1 MKRLAWCLLYG
12 FAGLA
17 QAAIN
22 DVTFHGTLVSPPACT
37 ISDGKTIEVEFR
49 NVIIDNINGDNF
61 RQDVPYTITCDPDVR
76 DDAWEMSLTWTGS
89 QTPYDDSAI
98 ETDVSGLLLNQPFH
112 RYFADFLAL
121 WSMDNRVLL
130 NLASPRHQLAKQR
143 LVLLAKCCFLFHLTV
158 SISNFPTVYP
168 TRSTIDRFKRI
179 FPHSPRVNA
188 DLSSSSWQTSR
199 RNYCD
204 HALEEY
210 VDKIFVDEAVN
221 ELQTIQD
228 MLRWSV
234 SRFSAANIWYGHGTD
249 NPWDEAVQLVLPSLY
264 LPLDIPEDMRT
275 ARLTSSEKHRIVERV
290 IRRVN
295 ERIPVAYLTNKA
307 WFCGHEF
314 YVDERVLVPRSPIGE
329 LINNKFAG
337 LISKQPQHIL
347 DMCTGSG
354 CIAIACAYAFPE
366 AEVDAVDISPD
377 ALAVAEQNIE
387 EHGLI
392 HNVIPIRS
400 DLFRDLP
407 KVQYDLIVTN
417 PPYVDAEDM
426 SDLPN
431 EYRHEPELG
440 LASGTDGLK
449 LTRRILGNA
458 ADYLADDGVLIC
470 EVGNSMVHLMEQ
482 YPDVPFTWLEFDNG
496 GDGVF
501 MLTKEQL
508 IAARE
513 HFAIYKD

>member
-1 MKRLAWCLLYG
+1 M
-12 FAGLA
+12 
-17 QAAIN
+17 
-22 DVTFHGTLVSPPACT
+22 
-37 ISDGKTIEVEFR
+37 
-49 NVIIDNINGDNF
+49 
-61 RQDVPYTITCDPDVR
+61 
-76 DDAWEMSLTWTGS
+76 
-89 QTPYDDSAI
+89 
-98 ETDVSGLLLNQPFH
+98 
-112 RYFADFLAL
+112 
-121 WSMDNRVLL
+121 
-130 NLASPRHQLAKQR
+130 
-143 LVLLAKCCFLFHLTV
+143 
-158 SISNFPTVYP
+158 
-168 TRSTIDRFKRI
+168 
-179 FPHSPRVNA
+179 
-188 DLSSSSWQTSR
+188 
-199 RNYCD
+199 
-204 HALEEY
+204 
-210 VDKIFVDEAVN
+210 DKIFVDEAVN
-221 ELQTIQD
+221 ELHTIQD

-329 LINNKFAG
+329 LINNHFEG
-337 LISKQPQHIL
+337 LIHHQPQHIL

-366 AEVDAVDISPD
+366 AEVDAVDISTD
-377 ALAVAEQNIE
+377 ALAVTEHNIE

-392 HNVIPIRS
+392 HHVTPIRS

-407 KVQYDLIVTN
+407 TLQYDLIVTN

-449 LTRRILGNA
+449 LTRRILA
-458 ADYLADDGVLIC
+458 CAPDYLTDDGVLIC
-470 EVGNSMVHLMEQ
+470 EVGNSMVHLIEQ

-496 GDGVF
+496 GDGGF
-501 MLTKEQL
+501 FLAKTAPPDARGELL
-508 IAARE
+508 I
-513 HFAIYKD
+513 FKK